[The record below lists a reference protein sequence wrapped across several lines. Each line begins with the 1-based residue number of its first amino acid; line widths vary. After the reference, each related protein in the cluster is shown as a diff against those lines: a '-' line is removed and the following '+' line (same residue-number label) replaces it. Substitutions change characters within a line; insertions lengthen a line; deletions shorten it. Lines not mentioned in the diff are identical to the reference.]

1 MAADSPTTQD
11 WQDNER
17 AFAEKAGQNLLDAV
31 NNMSFNDEIFAIEIT
46 TAHRTLQQS
55 AMRAMAACIKK
66 WGATEYYDDRNKA
79 TVACAKELMTVIARH
94 HFPLI

>member
-1 MAADSPTTQD
+1 MT
-11 WQDNER
+11 
-17 AFAEKAGQNLLDAV
+17 
-31 NNMSFNDEIFAIEIT
+31 
-46 TAHRTLQQS
+46 
-55 AMRAMAACIKK
+55 ACIKK